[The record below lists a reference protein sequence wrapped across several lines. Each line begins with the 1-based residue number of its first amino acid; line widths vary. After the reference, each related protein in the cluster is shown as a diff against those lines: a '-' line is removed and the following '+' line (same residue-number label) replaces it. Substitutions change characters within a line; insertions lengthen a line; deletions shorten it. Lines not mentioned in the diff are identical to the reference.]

1 MIYKLTMYLD
11 VIGEAFDPNLMP
23 EAVER
28 VMRPYLEK
36 VIKNNAGF
44 PYSSDDTFDNK
55 GALIA
60 KATKAKKVSIDFVTK
75 SSILSKMG
83 K

>member
-1 MIYKLTMYLD
+1 MIYKLTVYLD
-11 VIGEAFDPNLMP
+11 VHGEAFDPNLMP

-28 VMRPYLEK
+28 VFRPYLEK
-36 VIKNNAGF
+36 IIKNNADF

-55 GALIA
+55 GEMIA
-60 KATKAKKVSIDFVTK
+60 KATKAKKVSIDFITK
-75 SSILSKMG
+75 SQILNKMG